1 MEKTKYS
8 LTHADTTG
16 TKNFI
21 MYFLDEVSRQ
31 KYIRSEFNFTYKELK
46 NLWQSVSKVD
56 REAAKNALYISRMDH
71 MKWYENQYKVEE
83 KELA

>member
-1 MEKTKYS
+1 
-8 LTHADTTG
+8 
-16 TKNFI
+16 

-46 NLWQSVSKVD
+46 NLWQSVSKID
-56 REAAKNALYISRMDH
+56 REAAKNALYISRMNH
-71 MKWYENQYKVEE
+71 MKWYENQYKTVE